1 MRVLRKRVVGRNLI
15 VAKASCRRVAVIAA
29 VGLFGRMTAGSPT
42 AASSAEVRAR
52 GQRRAP
58 AAASGER
65 DSGQAEHKAD
75 VLVVFGISGDLA
87 RVMTFRALYRL
98 EQRGLLFCPVLGAA
112 ATDWTHEQL
121 VERARESILAT
132 GEQLDEAVF
141 QRLAEKLSY
150 VSGDFADPATYERVA
165 DVIGNA
171 RYPVFYLEVPPSL
184 FVTVVGGLAAAG
196 LADNARVVVEKP
208 FGHDLTSAQELDAA
222 LHALIDESQI
232 YRIDHFLGKM
242 SVEDI
247 LFLRFANSILE
258 PVWNREHVASVQ
270 ITMAE
275 RFGVD
280 DRGSF
285 YDPVGALRDVVQ
297 NHLMQVLG
305 YVAMEPPAGRSL
317 NAIRDRKQDVFLAM
331 GDADTAHY
339 VRGQYA
345 GYLDVPGVAKGSRT
359 ETFCALR
366 LEIDNWRWAGVPFL
380 IRAGK
385 ALPATVTEA
394 RLVFKAAPRLGLM
407 SRHAP
412 RPDANQLVLR
422 IGPTPGARLALQ
434 AKQADGSGL
443 RSVDL
448 DMTFASMGGEGPTA
462 YEVLLHAAMIG
473 DATHFARE
481 DAVEETW
488 RVVQPLLDAPP
499 RVEVYAPGS
508 WGPQQASRLVEHLG
522 GWHDPWLSE

>member
-1 MRVLRKRVVGRNLI
+1 MARTT
-15 VAKASCRRVAVIAA
+15 VA
-29 VGLFGRMTAGSPT
+29 PT
-42 AASSAEVRAR
+42 VRAR
-52 GQRRAP
+52 DRWRAP
-58 AAASGER
+58 AAANGKR
-65 DSGQAEHKAD
+65 DSRQAEQKAD
-75 VLVVFGISGDLA
+75 VLVIFGISGDLA

-112 ATDWTHEQL
+112 STDWTHEQL
-121 VERARESILAT
+121 VERARESIVAT
-132 GEQLDEAVF
+132 GEPLDEAVF

-150 VSGDFADPATYERVA
+150 VRGDFADPATYREVA
-165 DVIGNA
+165 NA
-171 RYPVFYLEVPPSL
+171 IKDARHPVFYLEVPPSL
-184 FVTVVGGLAAAG
+184 FVTVVDGLAAAG
-196 LADNARVVVEKP
+196 LTDNARVVVEKP
-208 FGHDLTSAQELDAA
+208 FGHDVASARELDAA
-222 LHALIDESQI
+222 LHALIDESQL

-258 PVWNREHVASVQ
+258 PVWNREHIASVQ

-275 RFGVD
+275 QFGVG

-297 NHLMQVLG
+297 NHLMQVLSF
-305 YVAMEPPAGRSL
+305 VAMEPPAGRSL
-317 NAIRDRKQDVFLAM
+317 NAIKDRKQDVFLAM
-331 GDADTAHY
+331 GDAEPAHY

-345 GYLDVPGVAKGSRT
+345 GYLDVPGVAEGSQT

-366 LEIDNWRWAGVPFL
+366 LEIDNWRWAGVPFF

-385 ALPATVTEA
+385 ALPTTVTEV
-394 RLVFKAAPRLGLM
+394 RVVFETAPWVGL
-407 SRHAP
+407 RPKHAP
-412 RPDANQLVLR
+412 RPDPNQLVVR

-434 AKQADGSGL
+434 AKQPEGLGL

-462 YEVLLHAAMIG
+462 YEVLLHAAMVG
-473 DATHFARE
+473 DATYFARE

-488 RVVQPLLDAPP
+488 RVMQPLLDAPP
-499 RVEVYAPGS
+499 PVQVYAPGS
-508 WGPQQASRLVEHLG
+508 WGPEEVNRLVEHVG
-522 GWHDPWLSE
+522 GWHDPWLPE